1 MLIKI
6 ALILSVVL
14 QFAAAIISIS
24 LVRRT
29 KTNIGW
35 WLISLG
41 FVFMAVRRIFELN
54 IFFYPEN
61 QPANNFLNSWISVII
76 SLIMLLSLVFIR
88 RIFNI
93 QKKYDEL
100 RKQSE
105 TKVLSAIV
113 KTEENERMRFA
124 KELHDGLGPL
134 LSTVKM
140 SVSTIKK
147 QLGDVAD
154 KRVIDNVDKL
164 VDESIIAIKEI
175 SDNISPHI
183 LNNFGL
189 QKALHSFVTKIQGSN
204 QVNVI
209 LNTNLD
215 EKRYGYNVEVVFYR
229 VVCELITNT
238 LKHASAKKITIDL
251 FDDKGELI
259 MEYFDDG
266 VGFNTEKTMASTR
279 GMGLANIRS
288 RIKSLNGSFQVFS
301 RKGQGVCFTIKVK
314 Y

>member
-1 MLIKI
+1 MLIKV
-6 ALILSVVL
+6 ALILSVIL

-29 KTNIGW
+29 KTNIAW

-41 FVFMAVRRIFELN
+41 FVFMAVRRIFEMN

-61 QPANNFLNSWISVII
+61 QPVNNLFNSWIGVLI
-76 SLIMLLSLVFIR
+76 SLIMLLSLIFIR

-105 TKVLSAIV
+105 SKVLSAIV
-113 KTEENERMRFA
+113 KTEETERMRFA

-134 LSTVKM
+134 LSSVKM

-147 QLGDVAD
+147 QLGETAD
-154 KRVIDNVDKL
+154 QKVIDNVDKL
-164 VDESIIAIKEI
+164 VDESIVTIKEI

-189 QKALHSFVTKIQGSN
+189 YKALHSFVTKIQNSN
-204 QVNVI
+204 QAKIIINS
-209 LNTNLD
+209 NLE
-215 EKRYGYNVEVVFYR
+215 EKRFAYNIEVVFYR

-251 FDDKGELI
+251 FDDNKELI
-259 MEYFDDG
+259 LEYFDDG
-266 VGFNTEKTMASTR
+266 IGFNPEKTMASTR
-279 GMGLANIRS
+279 GMGLANMRS
-288 RIKSLNGSFQVFS
+288 RLKSLNGSFQVFS
-301 RKGQGVCFTIKVK
+301 RKGQGVCFTVKVK